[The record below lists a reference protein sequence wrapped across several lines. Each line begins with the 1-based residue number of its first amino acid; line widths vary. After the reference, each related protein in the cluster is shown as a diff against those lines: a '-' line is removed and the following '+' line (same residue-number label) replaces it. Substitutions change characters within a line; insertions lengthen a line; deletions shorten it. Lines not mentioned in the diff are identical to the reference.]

1 MFTLIKFNTF
11 SVNNTRPISSKAK
24 NISSKVGRILKTAEM
39 QRTSTINRGKVAAT
53 EAIKAKAAEANKSLK
68 VPSDHIWWSVWLIQN
83 SVKSIIRAYEIW
95 VTNMNKYRLFRW
107 LSTLIAYIIWPISK
121 LIQILSYIK
130 FIRMI
135 LVIIAFII
143 GLITDAKVLKTSYS
157 EVTSFLAINLDYM
170 LGTLILKLR
179 HLTEFLGDYWWEHYV
194 DEKGKA
200 ALEKALAKPKEL
212 PLPLPVEEPD
222 NSWWPSKGI
231 LIAAGV
237 IIGFALVVWYVTN
250 TGDTPPSTA
259 VLEPSIPKS
268 ILKNKA
274 AEMQSGS
281 SVMDSLKNKSVT
293 FKDFVS
299 SGKDVIVSGVKV
311 TKDNVIDIVDRVK
324 QADFS
329 GLIDTNSTTKAV
341 EAKNAAIKSVE
352 AGPSNFPSPAT
363 TSTAIDSTPT
373 SVSEPAISS
382 ISEPRTGFTPG
393 LESSGSKEALNLVT
407 ETSPAKTE
415 SVLLTTTPGDLFMEA
430 YNETPSNLPTPETT
444 PEKASKLFYLGDNSS
459 SSSSSPES
467 NSALPFRNSSESLAS
482 NNSNNS
488 ISSMYHSAL
497 TENVQSASSSQ
508 STVTPSTTGLV
519 DESSSLVSSSTP
531 SNPLNPNASVFIPRQ
546 VNNLQLNN
554 WLNSLYY
561 PNPEDYVVD
570 VHKAFKQH
578 LGVYG
583 QFTKTIE

>member
-1 MFTLIKFNTF
+1 M
-11 SVNNTRPISSKAK
+11 
-24 NISSKVGRILKTAEM
+24 
-39 QRTSTINRGKVAAT
+39 
-53 EAIKAKAAEANKSLK
+53 
-68 VPSDHIWWSVWLIQN
+68 
-83 SVKSIIRAYEIW
+83 
-95 VTNMNKYRLFRW
+95 
-107 LSTLIAYIIWPISK
+107 WPISK
-121 LIQILSYIK
+121 IIQILSYIK

-135 LVIIAFII
+135 LVIIAFLI

-274 AEMQSGS
+274 DEMQSGS
-281 SVMDSLKNKSVT
+281 SVMESLKTKTVT

-299 SGKDVIVSGVKV
+299 SGKDVIVSGVKI
-311 TKDNVIDIVDRVK
+311 TKDNVIDVIDRVK
-324 QADFS
+324 QADIS
-329 GLIDTNSTTKAV
+329 GFIDTSSSTKAV

-352 AGPSNFPSPAT
+352 AGPSNFPSPAM
-363 TSTAIDSTPT
+363 TPSIVDNTNT
-373 SVSEPAISS
+373 SVSEPSISS

-393 LESSGSKEALNLVT
+393 LESSGSKEALNLVADS
-407 ETSPAKTE
+407 SPAKTE

-467 NSALPFRNSSESLAS
+467 NSALPFRNSSGSIAS
-482 NNSNNS
+482 NSSNNS

-497 TENVQSASSSQ
+497 TESVQSASSSQ

-519 DESSSLVSSSTP
+519 DESSSLVKT
-531 SNPLNPNASVFIPRQ
+531 NPLNPNATVFVPRPA
-546 VNNLQLNN
+546 NNLQLNN
-554 WLNSLYY
+554 WLNTLYY

-578 LGVYG
+578 FGVYG
-583 QFTKTIE
+583 QFTKTIEYTI